1 MTRLVITIILV
12 LFINLWSFAQN
23 QEQIFKFKYQG
34 NSLHGILNIPQD
46 SIPKG
51 LVLIIHGSGRTNAVA
66 QNWYADIRETIVNSG
81 YTTYMWDK
89 MGCGQSEGTFNYNQ
103 SVYNSADEA
112 IAAIMALKAQNIP
125 GAHSFGLYGGSRGSW
140 INPIVINQYKD
151 IAFWISISGV
161 DDKEN
166 FKYLLENNLRI
177 AGMPKDSITLLANE
191 WLKATKIQH
200 SGGSFESA
208 KKAAPNLS
216 KNAFILRFN
225 GGPYKEEDYYKYQET
240 SKAQVLDEATGLP
253 IVITDFDSMLL
264 NINCPVLAIFGEKD
278 MHVDWKKTKAL
289 YEKTLGKTTDL
300 TIKSF
305 PDTNHNLYKCKTG
318 GFYEFQDHDLPW
330 ERPEGFLQTLSDWLA
345 QL

>member
-1 MTRLVITIILV
+1 MQKQILDFDFEGVTLNGV
-12 LFINLWSFAQN
+12 LNLPKDQ
-23 QEQIFKFKYQG
+23 K
-34 NSLHGILNIPQD
+34 
-46 SIPKG
+46 PKG

-81 YTTYMWDK
+81 YATYMWDK
-89 MGCGQSEGTFNYNQ
+89 MGCGQSGGTFNNNQ

-125 GAHSFGLYGGSRGSW
+125 GTHSFGLYGGSRGSW
-140 INPIVINQYKD
+140 INPIIINQYKD

-177 AGMPKDSITLLANE
+177 AGMPKDSIALLANE

-225 GGPYKEEDYYKYQET
+225 GGPYKEEDYYQYQET
-240 SKAQVLDEATGLP
+240 SKVQVLDEATGLP
-253 IVITDFDSMLL
+253 IVITDFDNMLS

-278 MHVDWKKTKAL
+278 MHVDWRKTKAL